1 MPVNCFF
8 VLRFIV
14 REFYFDE
21 KELKCEREEMMK
33 LASDKKQQ
41 YVSTYRAGCSLGNL
55 FSCIT
60 WMVTG
65 LDNCLPSKRGNTY
78 TVS

>member
-1 MPVNCFF
+1 MLNATSLF

-14 REFYFDE
+14 REFYFNE

-41 YVSTYRAGCSLGNL
+41 YVSIYQTDGPCLM
-55 FSCIT
+55 F
-60 WMVTG
+60 TG
-65 LDNCLPSKRGNTY
+65 ESVFIYHFGR
-78 TVS
+78 